1 MSRRYWNRSWGLIV
15 SMMLIFAAT
24 AWADPAEDAYKEGL
38 RLAQRG
44 ILKEARDEFDKAI
57 RLKPT
62 YAEAFSARGNV
73 RNRLMQ
79 NTLAL
84 EDFAEAIRLNPSYTE
99 AYYNR
104 ANVYM
109 DMGERDKAVQDYSQA
124 IKLNPSHAEAFYN
137 RGLVYIMLGRGE
149 AAADARSYLKLK
161 GWTDERALYI
171 VLIGYL
177 GYRYGHQDKDAQKLL
192 EEAKAKANTAA
203 WPYPIVRYF
212 LHESSLPELLETAI
226 NNDKKTEAHAYAG
239 IELSLSGKRDEALTH
254 LKWVSE
260 NGNKGFIEYTFAAA
274 EQGRIEPTAS
284 N

>member
-1 MSRRYWNRSWGLIV
+1 MTRRNRKQLWCLIV
-15 SMMLIFAAT
+15 GITLVFTAA

-38 RLAQRG
+38 RLAEKG
-44 ILKEARDEFDKAI
+44 ILKQARDEFDKAI

-84 EDFAEAIRLNPSYTE
+84 EDFDEAIRLNPSYKE

-109 DMGERDKAVQDYSQA
+109 DMGQRDKAVQDYTAA

-137 RGLVYIMLGRGE
+137 RGLAYIMLGRGE
-149 AAADARSYLKLK
+149 AAADARSYLELK
-161 GWTDERALYI
+161 GWRDERSLYI
-171 VLIGYL
+171 VLIGYA
-177 GYRYGHQDKDAQKLL
+177 GYLYGRQNDEAQKLI
-192 EEAKAKANTAA
+192 EEAKTKVNTAA

-212 LHESSLPELLETAI
+212 LHESSLPELLEAATD
-226 NNDKKTEAHAYAG
+226 NDKQTEARAYAG
-239 IELSLSGKRDEALTH
+239 MELSLSGKRDEALAH
-254 LKWVSE
+254 LKWVRE

-274 EQGRIEPTAS
+274 ELERIEPTAA